1 MSNMNKHRVYDYI
14 VVLKNHNR
22 KLIAKTGLLMVILSV
37 LPLAASIYS
46 NPQNLVLYIFV
57 FIIAALLVSKIVDK
71 KKGKIVSYADIL
83 GIIGMG
89 IWASTDIPY
98 VGQLYILAGLFDWQ
112 FFKNIEI
119 GFSKDVIVKSG
130 IIPQKIPWESLNN
143 VLIKDD
149 LLTIDYKNN
158 KLFQAY
164 TDDADDEEYEVGD
177 DEFNAYCRERLQQ

>member
-1 MSNMNKHRVYDYI
+1 MNNMNKNRVYDYV
-14 VVLKNHNR
+14 VVLKNQNR
-22 KLIAKTGLLMVILSV
+22 KRIAKTGLLMVVLSILPMV
-37 LPLAASIYS
+37 VGIYN

-57 FIIAALLVSKIVDK
+57 FIIAALLVSKLVER
-71 KKGKIVSYADIL
+71 KKGRIVSYADIL
-83 GIIGMG
+83 GIIGLG
-89 IWASTDIPY
+89 IWAATDIPY
-98 VGQLYILAGLFDWQ
+98 LGQLYILAGLSDWH
-112 FFKNIEI
+112 FFKNTEI

-130 IIPQKIPWESLNN
+130 IIPQKILWESLNN
-143 VLIKDD
+143 VVIKDD